1 MECCSRGFAFDDL
14 VEPQMLKKGHPGR
27 ARGGDSADSLPTR
40 SVPTLAVPQQWD
52 ELFHQW
58 EFTDKY
64 TLVPFLEINRF
75 GENLLDV
82 ACIFPLT
89 SSSCTECS
97 ITLSQGRR
105 NVFMNLFGNE

>member
-1 MECCSRGFAFDDL
+1 M
-14 VEPQMLKKGHPGR
+14 
-27 ARGGDSADSLPTR
+27 
-40 SVPTLAVPQQWD
+40 PQQWD
-52 ELFHQW
+52 ELVHQW

-64 TLVPFLEINRF
+64 TLVPFLEFNHF

-105 NVFMNLFGNE
+105 NVFMNLFGNKWLPLGIAERDRALTTPPPFWAFLLADDNQ